1 MCHKNPQKPYF
12 CCAKMVPQEVVQ
24 FLTLEVVLFLT
35 LEGLKSG
42 TETNSPALH
51 YLDRN
56 P

>member
-1 MCHKNPQKPYF
+1 
-12 CCAKMVPQEVVQ
+12 MVPAEVVQ
-24 FLTLEVVLFLT
+24 FLTLEVALFLT